1 MSYAIG
7 KDLLH
12 LRPVERPGHVLY
24 CTHEALRAR
33 VLRDTGL
40 SLEDAWECDLIC
52 DTDDGPR
59 PWSELG
65 RVTDMGH
72 AEFLAGGTDLRAPG
86 ACPFRTVAE
95 ARAFNAVQ
103 EYGLTDLNTLTAYY
117 EKMHRQARQAHPN
130 QVVTGGY
137 YKTLFSGAL
146 EIFGWDMLLQ
156 LAADQDAF
164 EAVLDAIFEVS
175 LRHCAAWAN
184 TDIEAFLLHD
194 DMVWAQGPFMDP
206 AFHRR
211 VAFPR
216 YTKIVRMMH
225 EAGKTVLFC
234 SDGNWTCFI
243 DDVAATGADGFVFES
258 AVPLDT
264 MASRFGRSHVL
275 VGSAVDCRTLTF
287 GTRDAIRAEIDT
299 TLEAARACS
308 GFFIAVGNHIPSNV
322 PVENA
327 LFYANYL
334 RAQWVRNTT

>member
-7 KDLLH
+7 KNLLH
-12 LRPVERPGHVLY
+12 LRPAERPGHVLY

-52 DTDDGPR
+52 DTNDGPR
-59 PWSELG
+59 AWSELG

-72 AEFLAGGTDLRAPG
+72 AEFLAGGTDLRTPG
-86 ACPFRTVAE
+86 ACPFHTVAE

-103 EYGLTDLNTLTAYY
+103 EYGLADLDPLTGYY
-117 EKMHRQARQAHPN
+117 ETMHRQVREARPN

-164 EAVLDAIFEVS
+164 ESVLDSIFEVS

-206 AFHRR
+206 GFHRR

-216 YTKIVRMMH
+216 YEKIVRIMH
-225 EAGKTVLFC
+225 EAGKKVLFC

-264 MASRFGRSHVL
+264 MAARFGRSHVL
-275 VGSAVDCRTLTF
+275 VGSAIDCRTLTF
-287 GTRDAIRAEIDT
+287 GSLADISEEIDA
-299 TLEAARACS
+299 TLIAARDCY
-308 GFFIAVGNHIPSNV
+308 GLFIAVGNHIPANV
-322 PVENA
+322 PLEKA
-327 LFYANYL
+327 LFYFQYL
-334 RAQWVRNTT
+334 QQHWLR